1 MIRILIADGHK
12 KFSEALCKILSTDPL
27 LEVVGIS
34 SSSAAA
40 VPMARTEHAD
50 IIFIDSNGHPLE
62 SVEATKKILAGTH
75 AKVIALSTYTDPIY
89 AGNMLMAG
97 ARGYITK
104 NSPAAEIIE
113 AVKEVAAG
121 HLYLCNESKGLVKP
135 VLIPV
140 APQRKP
146 MRVIRDT
153 TRDLIKTVEMHW
165 HHIFKIAN

>member
-12 KFSEALCKILSTDPL
+12 IFGEILCKILSADPL

-34 SSSAAA
+34 RSSAAA
-40 VPMARTEHAD
+40 VPMVRAEHAD

-89 AGNMLMAG
+89 AGNMLAAG

-104 NSPAAEIIE
+104 NSPAAEIIK

-121 HLYLCNESKGLVKP
+121 HLYLC
-135 VLIPV
+135 
-140 APQRKP
+140 
-146 MRVIRDT
+146 
-153 TRDLIKTVEMHW
+153 
-165 HHIFKIAN
+165 